1 MELLLLLLVLA
12 ARACLQ
18 ACRGLHSKGVDV
30 GLRVG
35 AARLADGEALLL
47 VLLLAVMQGA
57 AGTQVARTAGNATL
71 PLLRG
76 WCTRGAC

>member
-1 MELLLLLLVLA
+1 MELLLLLVLA

-18 ACRGLHSKGVDV
+18 ACRGLDSKGVDV

-47 VLLLAVMQGA
+47 VLLLAMMQGA
-57 AGTQVARTAGNATL
+57 AGAQVARTASDATL

-76 WCTRGAC
+76 W